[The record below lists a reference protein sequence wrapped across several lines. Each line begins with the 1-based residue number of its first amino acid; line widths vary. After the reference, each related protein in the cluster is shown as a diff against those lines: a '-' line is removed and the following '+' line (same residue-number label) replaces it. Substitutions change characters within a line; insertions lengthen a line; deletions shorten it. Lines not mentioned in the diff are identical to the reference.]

1 MVPISSISSLKDN
14 ILTNIDNG
22 NNEIDQR
29 RNNDDNEN
37 KNVRR
42 FAVWYI
48 TKNKIL
54 SKRTNFLSYNPL
66 AQIFLILE

>member
-1 MVPISSISSLKDN
+1 MVPFSSISSLKDN

-29 RNNDDNEN
+29 RNNDNNED

-42 FAVWYI
+42 FAVWNI
-48 TKNKIL
+48 TKNRIL
-54 SKRTNFLSYNPL
+54 SKRTNFSYYDSL

>member
-1 MVPISSISSLKDN
+1 MVPFSSISSLKDN

-29 RNNDDNEN
+29 RNNDNED

-42 FAVWYI
+42 FALWNI

-54 SKRTNFLSYNPL
+54 SKRTNISYYDSL

>member
-1 MVPISSISSLKDN
+1 MVPFSSISSLKDN

-29 RNNDDNEN
+29 RNNDDNED

-42 FAVWYI
+42 FAVWNI
-48 TKNKIL
+48 TKNKFL
-54 SKRTNFLSYNPL
+54 SKRTNFLSYDPL
-66 AQIFLILE
+66 AQICLILK

>member
-1 MVPISSISSLKDN
+1 MNICENIIFQRSN

-29 RNNDDNEN
+29 RNNDNNED

-42 FAVWYI
+42 FAVWNI
-48 TKNKIL
+48 TKNKFL

>member
-1 MVPISSISSLKDN
+1 MIPFSSISSLKDN

-29 RNNDDNEN
+29 RNNDNNED

-48 TKNKIL
+48 TKNKFL
-54 SKRTNFLSYNPL
+54 SKRTNFLYYDTL
-66 AQIFLILE
+66 AQICLILQ